1 MCGLVGIVAARGAE
15 APNPARLEQ
24 AVRAL
29 AHRGPDDSGYYV
41 NGPAALGSTRLSII
55 DLEHGGQPM
64 AGEDGSVVAVHN
76 GEIWNH
82 EELRRELTSAGHR
95 FRTRSDTEVLVHGFE
110 EWGESLIS
118 RMNGMFACAIW
129 DSRAE
134 RLLLARDRIGKKPL
148 YLAHGESGLVFGS
161 DARSVLIVA
170 GLQPELETD
179 HLAEFLF
186 QRYVGAPRTLF
197 KGVEKLPPGHLL
209 VFDRT
214 SMRTRNYWKIELD
227 HPAELRPPELRA
239 LLRDSVGKRLMSDVP
254 LGIML
259 SGGVDSAAVLG
270 LMREAGADSVA
281 SFTIGF
287 ADPLYDERSMARRTA
302 AAFGAHH
309 HELEV
314 RSADFRSALPRLS
327 WFRDEPM
334 AEPSEV
340 PLFLLAEL
348 AGRHVKVVFS
358 GEGGDELF
366 GGYPKYRAEAL
377 LRTGLVPISLARALA
392 ALAARRRSHRRLGRA
407 AETLAIHDPLLRW
420 ASWFRSFTPAELGR
434 LLAPPLRESA
444 HADRLLGPLRTLLAP
459 YSEVDLGRRM
469 LVGDLVTYLPDN
481 MLARG
486 DKVLMGA
493 SLEGRMPLLDYRVIE
508 RVSAAPAAQR
518 SGLLQSKSI
527 LRKALADLVPPEV
540 LRGRKRGFPVPV
552 AHLLLEDGDGSL
564 ERLLLS
570 ERSLA
575 RGIFAPEELTSLVR
589 GNGTPPAE
597 RELKLFT
604 LISLELWLRANVDEV
619 RLGPPATLDELVDD
633 TGPGESAALAAA
645 LR

>member
-1 MCGLVGIVAARGAE
+1 
-15 APNPARLEQ
+15 
-24 AVRAL
+24 
-29 AHRGPDDSGYYV
+29 
-41 NGPAALGSTRLSII
+41 
-55 DLEHGGQPM
+55 M
-64 AGEDGSVVAVHN
+64 ASEDGSVIAVNN

-82 EELRRELTSAGHR
+82 EQLRRELTEAGHR

-110 EWGESLIS
+110 EWGEGLIG
-118 RMNGMFACAIW
+118 RMNGMFASAIW

-148 YLAHGESGLVFGS
+148 YFNESDSGLVFGS

-170 GLQPELETD
+170 GVQPELETE

-197 KGVEKLPPGHLL
+197 KGIEKLPPGHLL

-214 SMRTRNYWKIELD
+214 QVRIERYWKPEPDGRTKLG
-227 HPAELRPPELRA
+227 PAELRS
-239 LLRDSVGKRLMSDVP
+239 LLLESVRMRLMSDVP

-287 ADPLYDERSMARRTA
+287 ADPLYDERPIARRTA
-302 AAFGAHH
+302 AAFGTDHY
-309 HELEV
+309 ELE
-314 RSADFRSALPRLS
+314 SGAADYLDALPRLS

-348 AGRHVKVVFS
+348 AGKHVKVVFS

-377 LRTGLVPISLARALA
+377 LRTGLVPVSLARGTLRF
-392 ALAARRRSHRRLGRA
+392 AARRRSHRRLGRA
-407 AETLAIHDPLLRW
+407 AETLDIADPLLRW

-434 LLAPPLRESA
+434 LLAPQLRPSAEAGALLEPLRM
-444 HADRLLGPLRTLLAP
+444 LLTP
-459 YSEVDLGRRM
+459 YAGLDPGRRM
-469 LVGDLVTYLPDN
+469 LLGDLLTYLPDN
-481 MLARG
+481 MLSRG

-493 SLEGRMPLLDYRVIE
+493 SLEGRMPLLDYRIIE
-508 RVSAAPAAQR
+508 RVSAVPASRR
-518 SGLLQSKSI
+518 SGLLRSKSI
-527 LRKALADLVPPEV
+527 LRKALADVVPAEV
-540 LRGRKRGFPVPV
+540 LRAPKRGFPVPV
-552 AHLLLEDGDGSL
+552 AQLLLEGAGGNV

-570 ERSLA
+570 DRSLA
-575 RGIFAPEELTSLVR
+575 RGIFEPSEVASLVR
-589 GNGTPPAE
+589 GNGTAPAE

-604 LISLELWLRANVDEV
+604 LTSLELWLRANVDEL
-619 RLGPPATLDELVDD
+619 RLGPPSTFDELIDEP
-633 TGPGESAALAAA
+633 GPRDQAPTVAGLP
-645 LR
+645 